1 MISKVKCPMKNIP
14 LDIFG
19 MYANIAIF
27 LHTSPSLSRE

>member
-1 MISKVKCPMKNIP
+1 MKNIP

-27 LHTSPSLSRE
+27 LHTSPSLSREWSYLYN